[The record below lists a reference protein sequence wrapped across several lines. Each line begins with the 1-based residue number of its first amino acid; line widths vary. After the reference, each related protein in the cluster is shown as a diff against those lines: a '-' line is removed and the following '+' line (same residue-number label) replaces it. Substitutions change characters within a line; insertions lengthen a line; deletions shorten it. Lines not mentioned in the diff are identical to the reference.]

1 LLYLARPSPTSKT
14 LLASVH
20 RYGKIKPM
28 NKSEQELEK
37 QESEIRK
44 NLAYV
49 FIPIAII
56 LVIIFIY
63 QSNSLDYK
71 REKYLESKKTEFNG
85 TVTAK
90 KEDGDYTRAPRFMI
104 LNDYKEVRIPN
115 EIYYQ
120 INVGDSV
127 YKESGKDSAYYYL
140 KNGKVLVQDCN
151 EYVRED
157 YLKLKSK
164 KNNE

>member
-1 LLYLARPSPTSKT
+1 
-14 LLASVH
+14 
-20 RYGKIKPM
+20 M

-63 QSNSLDYK
+63 QNNSLDYK
-71 REKYLESKKTEFNG
+71 KEKYLESKKAEFNG
-85 TVTAK
+85 TITAK

-104 LNDYKEVRIPN
+104 LNNHNKVRIPN

-127 YKESGKDSAYYYL
+127 YKEKGRDSAYYYL
-140 KNGKVLVQDCN
+140 KNGKVLIEDCN
-151 EYVRED
+151 EYIRED
-157 YLKLKSK
+157 YLKLKREK
-164 KNNE
+164 AKE